1 MLNKAALPDVKFLS
15 NGKRQG
21 RDKGARFA
29 RLGFSPFFHSFDTL
43 RTGIMLATLRPTNQR
58 SGFFLTP
65 KIISISYSSA
75 SIGAALV
82 SGRPSQESCFVKQ

>member
-1 MLNKAALPDVKFLS
+1 M
-15 NGKRQG
+15 
-21 RDKGARFA
+21 
-29 RLGFSPFFHSFDTL
+29 H
-43 RTGIMLATLRPTNQR
+43 ATLRPTNQR

-82 SGRPSQESCFVKQ
+82 SGRPSQEPCFARKYQHVQ

>member
-1 MLNKAALPDVKFLS
+1 M
-15 NGKRQG
+15 
-21 RDKGARFA
+21 
-29 RLGFSPFFHSFDTL
+29 H
-43 RTGIMLATLRPTNQR
+43 ATLRPTNQR

-82 SGRPSQESCFVKQ
+82 SGRPSQEPCFVK

>member
-1 MLNKAALPDVKFLS
+1 LAVLPDVKFLS
-15 NGKRQG
+15 NGKRQE
-21 RDKGARFA
+21 RNKGARFA
-29 RLGFSPFFHSFDTL
+29 RLGFHPSPFFPFDTL
-43 RTGIMLATLRPTNQR
+43 RTGIMHATLRPTNQR

-82 SGRPSQESCFVKQ
+82 SGRPSQEPCFVKQ

>member
-1 MLNKAALPDVKFLS
+1 MEA
-15 NGKRQG
+15 
-21 RDKGARFA
+21 
-29 RLGFSPFFHSFDTL
+29 TL
-43 RTGIMLATLRPTNQR
+43 RTTNQR

-82 SGRPSQESCFVKQ
+82 SGRPSQEPYIAIQ